1 MKIKKKKDIW
11 FVCFL
16 GTLCIRAEE
25 KKVKEKI
32 LNCDFKWL
40 HTADKS
46 LALVHLNGG
55 GGGHQEEERMQAKLT
70 IPNTSEQIDTV

>member
-1 MKIKKKKDIW
+1 MRIKKKKDIW

-46 LALVHLNGG
+46 LALVHLNDGRRGG
-55 GGGHQEEERMQAKLT
+55 APGGRENAGKVDHPKYLRT
-70 IPNTSEQIDTV
+70 N

>member
-25 KKVKEKI
+25 KKVKEKK
-32 LNCDFKWL
+32 LNGDLKWL
-40 HTADKS
+40 HKADKS
-46 LALVHLNGG
+46 LAGGHRGG
-55 GGGHQEEERMQAKLT
+55 GGGGTRRKRECRQ
-70 IPNTSEQIDTV
+70 S